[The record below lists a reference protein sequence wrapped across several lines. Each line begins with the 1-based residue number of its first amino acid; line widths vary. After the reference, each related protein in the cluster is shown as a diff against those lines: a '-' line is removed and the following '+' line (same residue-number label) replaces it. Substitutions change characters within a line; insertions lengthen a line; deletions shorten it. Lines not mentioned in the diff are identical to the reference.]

1 MFRWHVVSAVF
12 WRNVKQYF
20 SGVLG
25 YLFIVVFVTVCAMMA
40 FNQQFFADN
49 LANLDQL
56 SRWYP
61 ILLLFFIPAVT
72 MGVWADEKKQGTDAI
87 LFTLPASDFEIL
99 LGKYLSVAAVYTIAL
114 LFSTTQLIAL
124 SLIGNPDWG
133 VITATYVGYWLSG
146 LSLLAVGM
154 FASSLTNSPTVAFVL
169 GAVFCAIP
177 VLIGYYF
184 SGFVEFEKL
193 GIDWNLQ
200 DFTIGLIPLTNVL
213 YFVTLTV
220 FMLYLNLI
228 VVSRRHWSRGQH
240 ATLAGHFLVRIVSL
254 AVGLIALNYLI
265 GVGGSYLMTRLDL
278 TSEKLYSL
286 DKTTLDTL
294 KAAKDNERRVS
305 VQAFVSEDIPRKYVN
320 AQKQFTGLLRQYDL
334 YGGNYVDVRFVDV
347 APNSS
352 EAQEA
357 QRLGIEP
364 KDDRSDVGGRTVEQ
378 QVFMGALVSSSLG
391 DVALPFVDGESSIEY
406 ELSRSIST
414 TTDKKRQLT
423 IGILDSDAH
432 FGGPEIEGRRIN
444 WAYNKTL
451 EQLKKQ
457 FKIKYISQE
466 ELADYIPAPPD
477 PANPDNESEATPA
490 KEPPNVLLVADPSS
504 LAAPAMDALIKY
516 IQAGNPAVILADP
529 LPFFWTYQNPTG
541 IGVLNAPRQNR
552 ISPRSPYA
560 QILSSS
566 PMPKDDGGS
575 AGKLLNL
582 LGLEWDNGQTA
593 WNLFNPDLSFE
604 AKYPEYLGDR
614 WPEYYGPY
622 ERAFVWVR
630 PHADIENFNRDNV
643 LSSGLKELLFFYPGT
658 IRKAPDSKLKFEPL
672 VTLGG
677 KSGVSNWDEF
687 TMVPKQ
693 QVRRLDPR
701 TGRATVE
708 ERAASSPIT
717 QEDLVVLRPTPES
730 YQDDDEHVL
739 AAQIS
744 GDNINVVFISDLD
757 FLSDLYYEQQES
769 LEQQLDNLSLLQNSI
784 EVLAGDTGFVG
795 LRNRRPQPRT
805 LTKVEA
811 WLEKFRDERA
821 KQQEIAERRV
831 RDQLEEAQLQLD
843 EATKEIEE
851 NQSLSFFEK
860 LQQTSQKASDT
871 QRRFDIKKAKLDKEL
886 KIEIDE
892 LKSAEQQQISQLEN
906 WIRYL
911 SVGLAP
917 LPALLLG
924 IAVLFIRTT
933 NERKHIAP
941 DRRV

>member
-40 FNQQFFADN
+40 FGQQFFADN

-56 SRWYP
+56 SRWFP

-87 LFTLPASDFEIL
+87 LFTLPATDFEIL
-99 LGKYLSVAAVYTIAL
+99 LGKYLSVAAVYTVAL

-133 VITATYVGYWLSG
+133 VIAATYLGYWLSG

-169 GAVFCAIP
+169 GAIFCAIP

-184 SGFVEFEKL
+184 RGFVEFEKL
-193 GIDWNLQ
+193 GIDWNLR
-200 DFTIGLIPLTNVL
+200 DFTIGLVPLTNIV
-213 YFVTLTV
+213 YFVTLTG

-240 ATLAGHFLVRIVSL
+240 VTLAGHFLVRIISL

-286 DKTTLDTL
+286 DQTTLDTIQ
-294 KAAKDNERRVS
+294 AAKDNERTVS
-305 VQAFVSEDIPRKYVN
+305 IQAFVSKDVPRKYVN

-347 APNSS
+347 GPNSS

-364 KDDRSDVGGRTVEQ
+364 KDDRSEIGGRTVEQ

-423 IGILDSDAH
+423 IGILDTDAH

-444 WAYNKTL
+444 WAYNNTL

-457 FKIKYISQE
+457 FKLKFISQT
-466 ELADYIPAPPD
+466 ELADYVVPSPD
-477 PANPDNESEATPA
+477 PANPDQQPAAA
-490 KEPPNVLLVADPSS
+490 KEPPNVLLVPDPSS
-504 LAAPAMDALIKY
+504 LATPAMDALIKY
-516 IQAGNPAVILADP
+516 LGAGNPAVILADP
-529 LPFFWTYQNPTG
+529 LPFFWTFQNPTG

-560 QILSSS
+560 QLLTSS
-566 PMPKDDGGS
+566 PLPKDS
-575 AGKLLNL
+575 AGTADKLLKL
-582 LGLEWDNGQTA
+582 LGIEWDNGQTA
-593 WNLFNPDLSFE
+593 WNLFNPHPSFE
-604 AKYPEYLGDR
+604 PSYPDYLGDR

-630 PHADIENFNRDNV
+630 PHAGIETFNKDEV
-643 LSSGLKELLFFYPGT
+643 ISSGLKELLFFYPGT
-658 IRKAPDSKLKFEPL
+658 LKKAPESNLKFEPL
-672 VTLGG
+672 VTLGRE
-677 KSGVSNWDEF
+677 SGVSQWDEF
-687 TMVPKQ
+687 TMVPTQK
-693 QVRRLDPR
+693 VRRLDPR
-701 TGRATVE
+701 TGRATME
-708 ERAASSPIT
+708 ERAASSQIT
-717 QEDLVVLRPTPES
+717 QEDLIVIRPTPES
-730 YQDDDEHVL
+730 YLDDDEHVL
-739 AAQIS
+739 AARIT
-744 GDNINVVFISDLD
+744 GDKLNVVFISDLD
-757 FLSDLYYEQQES
+757 FLSDLYYSEQQP

-784 EVLAGDTGFVG
+784 EVLAGDTGFVS
-795 LRNRRPQPRT
+795 LRNRRPTPRT
-805 LTKVEA
+805 LTKVETR
-811 WLEKFRDERA
+811 LEEFRAERA
-821 KQQEIAERRV
+821 KQQEIAEKRV
-831 RDQLEEAQLQLD
+831 RDQLEEAQLKLD
-843 EATKEIEE
+843 EATKEIEG

-871 QRRFDIKKAKLDKEL
+871 QRQFDIKKAKLDKEL
-886 KIEIDE
+886 KIEIEE
-892 LKSAEQQQISQLEN
+892 LKSAEQQQVSRLEN

-924 IAVLFIRTT
+924 IAVLFIRTA
-933 NERKHIAP
+933 NERKHISP